1 MTFVSL
7 LPILGGMHV
16 ARKDVVAAP
25 GSCLSEPPE
34 GPRGAGRPGS
44 CAGITNVHD
53 RCDSQSRR

>member
-16 ARKDVVAAP
+16 ERKDVVVAP

-34 GPRGAGRPGS
+34 GPRGAGRLGS

-53 RCDSQSRR
+53 R